1 MDIYTE
7 VTARIMTALE
17 NGVAPWAKPW
27 EGGDTFSAISHA
39 TGKAYSFMN
48 QLLLGRPG
56 EYLTFKQVKDAGGK
70 VKLGSKAKMVV
81 FWKWIE
87 KREDP
92 ADPEKVTSSVP
103 FLRYFNVFHIDDTE
117 GIAPKWGKKG
127 KRFETSPIE
136 AGEKVFSDYV
146 TREGITVKIGDS
158 AEAFYR
164 PSEDMIRLPGLD
176 QFADASEYYST
187 AFHEATHSTGHENR
201 LNRLTRQAGFGS
213 ESYSKEE
220 LVAELGSCFI
230 CATLGISTDTSFRN
244 STAYLNGWLSALKND
259 RKLIVSAAG
268 AAEKAANLIL
278 NK

>member
-1 MDIYTE
+1 MDVYEE
-7 VTARIMTALE
+7 VTNRILTALE

-48 QLLLGRPG
+48 QLLLGKPG
-56 EYLTFKQVKDAGGK
+56 EYLTFNQVKEAGGK
-70 VKLGSKAKMVV
+70 VKKGAKSKMVV

-87 KREDP
+87 KKEDP
-92 ADPEKVTSSVP
+92 TDPEKVTSSIP
-103 FLRYFNVFHIDDTE
+103 FLRYFNVFHIDDVE
-117 GIAPKWGKKG
+117 GVKPKWGDKG

-136 AGEKVFSDYV
+136 AGEKVFTDYT
-146 TREGITVKIGDS
+146 TREGITVSIGDS
-158 AEAFYR
+158 AQAYYR
-164 PSEDMIRLPGLD
+164 PSTDTIRLPGLD
-176 QFADASEYYST
+176 QFKEASEYYST
-187 AFHEATHSTGHENR
+187 AFHEATHSTGHEKR
-201 LNRLTRQAGFGS
+201 LNRLSKQAAFGDD
-213 ESYSKEE
+213 YSKEE

-230 CATLGISTDTSFRN
+230 CATLGIDTDTSFRN
-244 STAYLNGWLSALKND
+244 SAAYLNGWLSALAND